1 MWVANAG
8 LMMPRQGLVV
18 EWRQRAYGWTA
29 LVAYVDE
36 SPRRPRLSLEW
47 FRASELWPV
56 ATDPNERGRYD
67 GTDEP
72 Y

>member
-1 MWVANAG
+1 
-8 LMMPRQGLVV
+8 MPRQGVLIQ
-18 EWRQRAYGWTA
+18 WRQRSHGWTA
-29 LVAYVDE
+29 LVAYVDDSKE
-36 SPRRPRLSLEW
+36 TLTVDW

-56 ATDPNERGRYD
+56 ATDPNIRGRYD